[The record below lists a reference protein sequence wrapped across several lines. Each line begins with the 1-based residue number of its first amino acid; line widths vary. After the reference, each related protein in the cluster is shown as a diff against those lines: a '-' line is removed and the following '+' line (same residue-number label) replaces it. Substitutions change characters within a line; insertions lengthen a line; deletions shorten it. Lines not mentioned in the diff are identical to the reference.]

1 MPTARIRGLPMTWR
15 AIMNDDNANNDD
27 VNRPDWLGILAI
39 IILIAFLAPAILAA
53 IVPVALPVF
62 IVGLLL
68 WLIFKH

>member
-1 MPTARIRGLPMTWR
+1 MTWR
-15 AIMNDDNANNDD
+15 AIMNDDSANNDD

-68 WLIFKH
+68 WLIFKR

>member
-1 MPTARIRGLPMTWR
+1 MTWR
-15 AIMNDDNANNDD
+15 AIMNDDSANNDD

-68 WLIFKH
+68 WLIFRR

>member
-1 MPTARIRGLPMTWR
+1 MQWR
-15 AIMNDDNANNDD
+15 AIMNDDSANNDD
-27 VNRPDWLGILAI
+27 VNRPDWLGIVAI

-68 WLIFKH
+68 WLIFKR

>member
-1 MPTARIRGLPMTWR
+1 MQWR
-15 AIMNDDNANNDD
+15 ATMNDDSANNDD
-27 VNRPDWLGILAI
+27 VNRPDWLGIVAI

-68 WLIFKH
+68 WLIFKR

>member
-1 MPTARIRGLPMTWR
+1 
-15 AIMNDDNANNDD
+15 MNDDSANNDD
-27 VNRPDWLGILAI
+27 VNRPDWLGIVAI

-68 WLIFKH
+68 WLIFRR

>member
-1 MPTARIRGLPMTWR
+1 MQWR
-15 AIMNDDNANNDD
+15 AIMNDDSANNDD

-68 WLIFKH
+68 WLIFKR

>member
-1 MPTARIRGLPMTWR
+1 
-15 AIMNDDNANNDD
+15 MNDDNANNDD

-68 WLIFKH
+68 WLIFKR

>member
-1 MPTARIRGLPMTWR
+1 MTWR
-15 AIMNDDNANNDD
+15 ATMNDDSANNDD

-68 WLIFKH
+68 WLIFKR

>member
-1 MPTARIRGLPMTWR
+1 
-15 AIMNDDNANNDD
+15 MNDDSANNDD

-68 WLIFKH
+68 WLIFRR

>member
-1 MPTARIRGLPMTWR
+1 
-15 AIMNDDNANNDD
+15 MNDDSANNDD
-27 VNRPDWLGILAI
+27 VNRPDWLGIVAI

-68 WLIFKH
+68 WLIFKR